1 MSTKELIE
9 AEIQYM
15 DESQLNE
22 LYRIVKQIAET
33 KPKVS
38 SPSLMSKL
46 KQVKIQAPE
55 DFATNLDLYASG
67 EKRVA

>member
-15 DESQLNE
+15 DENQLNE
-22 LYRIVKQIAET
+22 LYRIAKQIKET
-33 KPKVS
+33 KPQIS

>member
-9 AEIQYM
+9 AEIQIM
-15 DESQLNE
+15 NEKQLGE
-22 LYRIVKQIAET
+22 LYEIVKQIAGAT
-33 KPKVS
+33 PKS
-38 SPSLMSKL
+38 SAPSLMSKL

-67 EKRVA
+67 EKRVS

>member
-9 AEIQYM
+9 AEIQSM
-15 DESQLNE
+15 DENQLDE
-22 LYRIVKQIAET
+22 LYKIVKQIT
-33 KPKVS
+33 GMKPRVS
-38 SPSLMSKL
+38 SSSLMSKL
-46 KQVKIQAPE
+46 KQVRIQAPE